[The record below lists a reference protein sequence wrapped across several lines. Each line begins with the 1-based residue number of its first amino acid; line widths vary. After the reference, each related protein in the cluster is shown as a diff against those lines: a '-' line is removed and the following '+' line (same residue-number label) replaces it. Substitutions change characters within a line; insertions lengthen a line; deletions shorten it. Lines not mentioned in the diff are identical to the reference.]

1 VSVALVWTFV
11 VAAAIAAAIT
21 PLVRRAAH
29 RTGTLD
35 YPGERRTHARSTPRV
50 GGIGVAAG
58 WIVAIAGTAVYAG
71 DEARAVFDQTPL
83 APLMMATAIVFAT
96 GLWDDVRPLRP
107 STKVLAQLMAA
118 AIVAGAGIQIERV
131 TMFGTTFG
139 LGWMATAATLVWIVG
154 ITNAFNLIDGL
165 DGLAAGL
172 ALIAGATC
180 AAVVLIRGDY
190 ATAIILVALLGALTG
205 FLPYNF
211 NPASIFLGDSG
222 SLTIGFTLAVTA
234 ITASQKGATALAVA
248 VPLLMFALPIADTA
262 SALARRP
269 LHRLFVADHGHLHHR
284 LMMRGLSHRTTVLV
298 LYAVA
303 ICLSAVALLTMQVP

>member
-1 VSVALVWTFV
+1 
-11 VAAAIAAAIT
+11 
-21 PLVRRAAH
+21 
-29 RTGTLD
+29 
-35 YPGERRTHARSTPRV
+35 
-50 GGIGVAAG
+50 
-58 WIVAIAGTAVYAG
+58 
-71 DEARAVFDQTPL
+71 
-83 APLMMATAIVFAT
+83 
-96 GLWDDVRPLRP
+96 
-107 STKVLAQLMAA
+107 MAA